1 MEEKAVVRKF
11 GDEQSGLLDQFE
23 RRSFELQL
31 KRAMHGRSLSEAA
44 AAAAAAAEVEEVQ
57 RGRRGSRF
65 QRMLKKFLS
74 PVLGKKGGGRRG
86 VPDRKEPLSWM
97 TFSRSLRR

>member
-44 AAAAAAAEVEEVQ
+44 AAEVEEVQ

-74 PVLGKKGGGRRG
+74 PVLGRKGGGRRG